1 MLNLLLL
8 LSSFYTNI
16 KDFIHCPPGP
26 LGAKCHKE
34 NDHPSS
40 QNDTNDTNDTNVN
53 TNTNTNSNYY
63 NQYNTYNEQDENNFE
78 SSNNYQERNNSPNY
92 ATKTRLNYL
101 EWIMIGSLLAVVSA
115 GFAFLTF
122 KSVSRFK
129 IYNIITLQLLVCNC
143 WCATAGVSH
152 LPYIVDITLT
162 FLSLLCHY
170 WYTNFMLPI

>member
-1 MLNLLLL
+1 MFVCTFMLLLNLLLL
-8 LSSFYTNI
+8 LSFLYTNI

-40 QNDTNDTNDTNVN
+40 QNDTNDTNVN
-53 TNTNTNSNYY
+53 TNTSTNTNSNDY

-78 SSNNYQERNNSPNY
+78 SSSNNNYQERNNSPNY

-129 IYNIITLQLLVCNC
+129 IYVQLLVCNC
-143 WCATAGVSH
+143 WCVSF
-152 LPYIVDITLT
+152 TLH
-162 FLSLLCHY
+162 C
-170 WYTNFMLPI
+170 